1 MDVMQF
7 NKMRYTFLTQHID
20 LSLTLLGEKLA
31 HRGVG
36 LRVHDID
43 IAVFGYGLWNL
54 EIYDASRSACASSYD
69 IDTYDFDI
77 FLL

>member
-20 LSLTLLGEKLA
+20 LSLTLLGEKLV

-36 LRVHDID
+36 LCVHDID
-43 IAVFGYGLWNL
+43 IAVFGYGL
-54 EIYDASRSACASSYD
+54 
-69 IDTYDFDI
+69 
-77 FLL
+77 

>member
-20 LSLTLLGEKLA
+20 LSLALLGKQLA
-31 HRGVG
+31 QRGVG

-43 IAVFGYGLWNL
+43 IAVFGYGL
-54 EIYDASRSACASSYD
+54 
-69 IDTYDFDI
+69 
-77 FLL
+77 